1 MAQLQAM
8 KPRPATEAPPAAEP
22 APPLIAATSNAKV
35 NAVVDVVNNVAAP
48 FQNPP
53 DPARGTLGAI
63 EHGIGAVM
71 GVVGAPFEL
80 LDTGFAMLTSPLA
93 ALVPGM
99 PAATIMA
106 PHLGTP
112 HTHTHPLS
120 LTPPNPVPVPLPSI
134 GAVMLSGSASV
145 LISGAPAARAA
156 DVGIAPLC
164 FGFTPAFEVYT
175 GSSNTWISGSRAAR
189 LADITMHCNP
199 ASAMNAIGLAM
210 GAIGVA
216 AGAISAGA
224 SANAGDMANAATQK
238 KQALA
243 DAAALAMSALL
254 GKDPGI
260 PPTMGALMQGA
271 PTVLIGGFPMPDVLA
286 LLGGLAKLLK
296 KGLGSKAFGKL
307 LNKVGLCN
315 SPTEPVHPITGEV
328 YNEWDDYEAPD
339 GEFRW
344 SRYYTSRWNEE
355 NGPLGR
361 GHRHGFERRLTLL
374 RKRAM
379 YASYDGELIAFERIG
394 EWSYAAT
401 AGFELSSPD
410 GDHFELLTERDELLS
425 FRRLPTTPPSGRLE
439 RYKTATLDVR
449 LEYDVHDR
457 LRRLVDSTPSG
468 ITNETTLVYDAGH
481 ITEVHRGRLD
491 QVLRVVI
498 ARYRYADDCLSEVED
513 ILGARATFRYDSAHR
528 MARAT
533 GPNGY
538 SFHWR
543 YDLQS
548 GRCIESHGDD
558 GLWGI
563 EADYRGTQTV
573 FKEPD
578 GGEWIFKQSPD
589 GTISHVVDPYLGAL
603 AYVQDD
609 TGRVIGQTLPGGTQY
624 TWLYDE
630 RGRHYARLDPF
641 GNLVPPEEEE
651 PDPDPL
657 AHDGPETQAEWR
669 LGRPLATLP
678 PAPRG
683 IPPPVSAKLDAL
695 RRLHDIAGKPIETRD
710 GLGRIVEER
719 APDGSVRRFAYDG
732 ENNLVAEDTRAAEPA
747 AQSRRTT
754 YTYGSWNLLAA
765 ETTPLGN
772 TTRYEYTHR
781 EEWRALVDANGNRTD
796 YVRDLRHRIIEINRT
811 GGPQRR
817 YLYDAHDA
825 IVEELDE
832 HGNTLVRHETGPH
845 GLYVASELA
854 SGEKYTYAYDEDG
867 QFTRASSS
875 QHDVEQRHVYGK
887 LSLDVRD
894 GKGVRH
900 LYDTDDEDLRL
911 LHTAALDRFG
921 IAYEYRADGAVA
933 ITTPD
938 GAEHLLRRSEDHV
951 VFQYGSGTSE
961 ALVFDAQGRQ
971 LSQSCW
977 RRDRV
982 LEPPFWTVSYEY
994 DAAGDLSRTT
1004 DGERA
1009 RDRYEYDADR
1019 RLVVHHD
1026 ALGRERR
1033 YGHDPAGN
1041 LTQTP
1046 QHGFIKYGPGN
1057 AIEHADFDLH
1067 AHDARCR
1074 RCRVDR
1080 PGRDVT
1086 EYVYDSLDQLIEV
1099 RFSNRA
1105 EVWRAGYD
1113 GLGRRIWRDFAG
1125 ARTDFYWD
1133 DDRLAAERSPDGQLR
1148 IYVYANEDALVPFMW
1163 VDYERDDSDPASG
1176 KAFYLFTA
1184 PTGMPLRVED
1194 AYGRDVWRAE
1204 TVDAYGELHGALNRP
1219 CPTRLR
1225 FAGHFHDEHLG
1236 LFYNRFRDY
1245 DPTLGQYLQP
1255 DPIGH
1260 EGGINLFAYAGN
1272 PLVEVDLR
1280 GLVVPHRRGKPRKA
1294 KSRQRGK
1301 GRPKGE
1307 RGGKRSKGRRSN
1319 RPGVKRGQ
1327 VDSYDGLNKKAK
1339 TRDGMDHDHI
1349 PAFASVRDAINAQ
1362 LAKKGKGPLSEK
1374 QEARLKK
1381 NLTAMAIDHDVHKVG
1396 RTYGGRGGQERLD
1409 ADASNLRKAAS
1420 DDLDAHKKN
1429 VPKGEKGNVDNW
1441 ADNVHARNEEIGLY
1455 KKPIPDSLWK

>member
-1 MAQLQAM
+1 MAQLQSM
-8 KPRPATEAPPAAEP
+8 RPRPAAQAPPAAEP

-189 LADITMHCNP
+189 MTDITMHCNP
-199 ASAMNAIGLAM
+199 ASAMNAVGLAM

-216 AGAISAGA
+216 AGAIGAGA

-238 KQALA
+238 KQAIA

-254 GKDPGI
+254 GKDPGV

-328 YNEWDDYEAPD
+328 YNEWDDYQATDRP
-339 GEFRW
+339 FRW
-344 SRYYTSRWNEE
+344 SRYYTSRWNDE

-361 GHRHGFERRLTLL
+361 GHRHVFERRLTLL

-379 YASYDGELIAFERIG
+379 YESHDGELIAFERTG
-394 EWSYAAT
+394 DWSYVAT
-401 AGFELSSPD
+401 DGFELSTPD
-410 GDHFELLTERDELLS
+410 GDHFELLTDRDETLS
-425 FRRLPTTPPSGRLE
+425 FRRMPTAPASGRLD
-439 RYKTATLDVR
+439 RYQTATLDVR
-449 LEYDVHDR
+449 LEYDAHGR
-457 LRRLVDSTPSG
+457 LRRSVDSTPSG
-468 ITNETTLVYDAGH
+468 TTNETALVYDADGH

-491 QVLRVVI
+491 QVLRTVVV
-498 ARYRYADDCLSEVED
+498 RYTYADDCLIEVED
-513 ILGARATFRYDSAHR
+513 LLGARARFRYDPAHR
-528 MARAT
+528 MASAT

-548 GRCIESHGDD
+548 GRCVESHGDD

-563 EADYRGTQTV
+563 EATYQGTQTV
-573 FKEPD
+573 FKDPD
-578 GGEWIFKQSPD
+578 GGEWVFKQSPD

-609 TGRVIGQTLPGGTQY
+609 TGRVIGQTLPGGTKY

-630 RGRHYARLDPF
+630 RGRHYGRLDPF

-657 AHDGPETQAEWR
+657 AHDGPETQAEWL
-669 LGRPLATLP
+669 LGRPLAMLP
-678 PAPRG
+678 PAPLG

-695 RRLHDIAGKPIETRD
+695 RQLNGESGGNPTEVRD
-710 GLGRIVEER
+710 ALGRVVESR
-719 APDGSVRRFAYDG
+719 KPDGSVRRFAYDG
-732 ENNLVAEDTRAAEPA
+732 EGNLVAEEIRAPEPA
-747 AQSRRTT
+747 AQSRRTA
-754 YTYGSWNLLAA
+754 YSYDSWNLLSA

-781 EEWRALVDANGNRTD
+781 EEWRALVDANGNRTE
-796 YVRDLRHRIIEINRT
+796 YARDLRHRIVEINRT

-825 IVEELDE
+825 IVEERDE
-832 HGNTLVRHETGPH
+832 HGNTLVRHETGQH
-845 GLYVASELA
+845 GLYVSSELA
-854 SGEKYTYAYDEDG
+854 SGERYTYEYDHQG
-867 QFTRASSS
+867 RFTQASSS
-875 QHDVEQRHVYGK
+875 RHDVAQRHLRGK
-887 LSLDVRD
+887 LVSDSRD
-894 GKGVRH
+894 GNGVDH
-900 LYDTDDEDLRL
+900 VYQPHDEGLRL
-911 LHTAALDRFG
+911 VHTTLFHRFCIG
-921 IAYEYRADGAVA
+921 YEHRSQGELAV
-933 ITTPD
+933 TSPD
-938 GAEHLLRRSEDHV
+938 GARHV
-951 VFQYGSGTSE
+951 FWRTDGQVVLECGNGTS
-961 ALVFDAQGRQ
+961 AASLFDARERQ
-971 LSQSCW
+971 LGLVCW
-977 RRDRV
+977 RRERAWDAV
-982 LEPPFWTVSYEY
+982 WTTSYGY
-994 DAAGDLSRTT
+994 DAAGNLAVSTNGAQPT
-1004 DGERA
+1004 E
-1009 RDRYEYDADR
+1009 RYEYDADQ
-1019 RLVVHHD
+1019 RLIVHHD

-1046 QHGFIKYGPGN
+1046 QHSFIRYEAGN
-1057 AIEHADFDLH
+1057 AILHADFDLH
-1067 AHDARCR
+1067 EHDERYR
-1074 RCRVDR
+1074 RARVDR
-1080 PGRDVT
+1080 PGRQVT
-1086 EYVYDSLDQLIEV
+1086 RYVYDSLDQLVDV
-1099 RFSNRA
+1099 RFSDRP
-1105 EVWRAGYD
+1105 EIWRAGYD
-1113 GLGRRIWRDFAG
+1113 GLGRRLWREFGG

-1133 DDRLAAERSPDGQLR
+1133 GDRLAAERFPDGQLR
-1148 IYVYANEDALVPFMW
+1148 IYVYPNEDALVPFMW
-1163 VDYERDDSDPASG
+1163 LDYVHEDSEPASG
-1176 KAFYLFTA
+1176 TPFYLFTA
-1184 PTGMPLRVED
+1184 PTGLPLRVED
-1194 AYGRDVWRAE
+1194 AHGRVVWRAE
-1204 TVDAYGELHGALNRP
+1204 SIDAYGEIYGFGKQP

-1225 FAGHFHDEHLG
+1225 FAGHFADEHLE

-1245 DPTLGQYLQP
+1245 DPALGRYLQP
-1255 DPIGH
+1255 DPLGH
-1260 EGGINLFAYAGN
+1260 AGTINLFAYPGN
-1272 PLVEVDLR
+1272 PLVDVDLR
-1280 GLVVPHRRGKPRKA
+1280 GLALPHLRSKASKPKGKQPADAKPNENAAKPKKVAKA
-1294 KSRQRGK
+1294 KPAK
-1301 GRPKGE
+1301 GTEAGDDFRYERYKAKKLAKGE
-1307 RGGKRSKGRRSN
+1307 KALSRAEWKKVSRGGRSGG
-1319 RPGVKRGQ
+1319 PGHQAIQQRLVKRGLAKE
-1327 VDSYDGLNKKAK
+1327 VPIGDRFADAANKKEVHQIG
-1339 TRDGMDHDHI
+1339 GMNDRGDPI
-1349 PAFASVRDAINAQ
+1349 ARERDAINDMV
-1362 LAKKGKGPLSEK
+1362 KSGE
-1374 QEARLKK
+1374 LK
-1381 NLTAMAIDHDVHKVG
+1381 G
-1396 RTYGGRGGQERLD
+1396 RTIYFHD
-1409 ADASNLRKAAS
+1409 
-1420 DDLDAHKKN
+1420 KN
-1429 VPKGEKGNVDNW
+1429 NPSKRPIKNPHLKPNW
-1441 ADNVHARNEEIGLY
+1441 GAR
-1455 KKPIPDSLWK
+1455 